1 MGNATELLTAEEV
14 ADRIRVRPDTVRI
27 WARRGIIPA
36 VKLSVKV
43 IRFNLGDV
51 LASLEDKKDDTK

>member
-36 VKLSVKV
+36 VKLSAKV